1 MLEARGVWVELGGH
15 ALLSDIDVVVAPGRT
30 TVLIG
35 PNGAGKTTLLR
46 VLSGEI
52 APSRGEA
59 RLGAEPLR
67 SFSAAELARR
77 RAVVPQA
84 STVAFPFTVREV
96 VMLGVTVPGFA
107 LHDAAAEN
115 SVDAALDYV
124 GLMPLAA
131 RFYATLSGGERQRVH
146 IARALCQLAAG
157 PRQRSETR
165 CFLLDEPTA
174 SLDLGH
180 QGLVLDAM
188 RRQAAQG
195 HVVLAIVH
203 DLNLAAA
210 IADHLVL
217 LAGGRVARSGA
228 PEDVLRDDVLS
239 AAYGCRVAVNRV
251 PENGRPFVLP
261 PAALF
266 DGLESRGVIRCA
278 AREPDNASAERVL
291 ACAPDTD

>member
-1 MLEARGVWVELGGH
+1 MLEARGVWVEAGGH
-15 ALLSDIDVVVAPGRT
+15 ALLGDVDVAVAPGRV

-59 RLGAEPLR
+59 SLGGVPLR
-67 SFSAAELARR
+67 RFSAAELAHR

-84 STVAFPFTVREV
+84 SAVAFPFTVREV
-96 VMLGVTVPGFA
+96 VLLGVTVPGFA
-107 LHDAAAEN
+107 LNDAAADQR
-115 SVDAALDYV
+115 VDAALDYV
-124 GLMPLAA
+124 GLMPLAG

-157 PRQRSETR
+157 AHRRSETR

-188 RRQAAQG
+188 RRQAGEG
-195 HVVLAIVH
+195 HVVLAILH

-217 LAGGRVARSGA
+217 LAAGRVARAGA
-228 PEDVLRDDVLS
+228 PKEVLRDDVLS
-239 AAYGCRVAVNRV
+239 AAYGCRVATNRV
-251 PENGRPFVLP
+251 PGNGRPFVLP

-266 DGLESRGVIRCA
+266 DGPEAGRA
-278 AREPDNASAERVL
+278 TA
-291 ACAPDTD
+291 